1 MKTIQIRNSDK
12 VIIVADEHFERLS
25 IFKWYL
31 GDRCIFRTEYTDRVN
46 HWGNFITKSISIQ
59 NTVMERYD
67 ITFDHKD
74 RDIFNNLPDNI
85 RECTRNQNMANRGK
99 CKTKKSSIYKGVSWQ
114 MLVGKWKVQI
124 RVNGKLI
131 YLGLFTDE
139 LAAAKRYDEAA
150 IKYHG
155 EFAQLNFPVASV

>member
-1 MKTIQIRNSDK
+1 MKTIPIQNSEQ
-12 VIIVADEHFERLS
+12 VITVQDEDFERLS
-25 IFKWYL
+25 VHKWYL
-31 GDRCIFRTEYTDRVN
+31 GERCIFRTEYTDRVN
-46 HWGNFITKSISIQ
+46 HWGNFITKTISIQ

-67 ITFDHKD
+67 VTFDHKD
-74 RDIFNNLPDNI
+74 RNIFNNFRDNI
-85 RECTRNQNMANRGK
+85 RECTLSQNNANRGK

-139 LAAAKRYDEAA
+139 VLAAKKYDEAA
-150 IKYHG
+150 LKYFG
-155 EFAQLNFPVASV
+155 EFAQLNFPLASV